1 MKKHLQTPT
10 IPFLPDNSKSTAQVL
25 NEMLGISFQGRSLGI
40 AFDIWKRMLQDE
52 VVIWFG
58 LSGAM
63 VPAGMR
69 SLIVF
74 LIENRMIDVLV
85 STGANLFH
93 DAHETLGRHHFIGT
107 PNINDTELRQE
118 MVDRMYDTYADEEE
132 FRLLDEYFGDWAMST
147 LDPKRGYST
156 REMFSL
162 WGKHLVTMQKTEGI
176 VTAAYKH
183 GVPVYCPS
191 FADSSYG
198 IALAGAVHRLKKSVQ
213 IDVVS
218 DTLETARLFGRSK
231 QSGVI
236 YIGGGVPKNF
246 TNQSAVTAD
255 ILFADAPDGHKYAIQ
270 ITSDAPHW
278 GGLSGCTFSEAES
291 WGKINQQARTV
302 AVYADATLCLPF
314 LTVGLAQEGMQFA
327 RTRKKPQFTFDPEV
341 KVEYK

>member
-10 IPFLPDNSKSTAQVL
+10 IPFLPDSSKSTAQIL

-132 FRLLDEYFGDWAMST
+132 FRLLDEYFGDWAMNT
-147 LDPKRGYST
+147 LDPKRAYST

-162 WGKHLVTMQKTEGI
+162 WGKHLVTTQKTEGI

-255 ILFADAPDGHKYAIQ
+255 ILFTDAPDGHKYAIQ

-327 RTRKKPQFTFDPEV
+327 RKRKKPQFAFDPEV

>member
-10 IPFLPDNSKSTAQVL
+10 IPFLPNSSNSTAQVL

-69 SLIVF
+69 SLLVF

-107 PNINDTELRQE
+107 PNISDTELRQE

-132 FRLLDEYFGDWAMST
+132 FRLLDEYFGDWATNT

-156 REMFSL
+156 RELFSL
-162 WGKHLVTMQKTEGI
+162 WGKHLATKQKTEGI

-183 GVPVYCPS
+183 GVPIYCPS

-198 IALAGAVHRLKKSVQ
+198 IALAGAVHRLKKTVQ
-213 IDVVS
+213 IDVVG
-218 DTLETARLFGRSK
+218 DTLETARLFGKSK

-255 ILFADAPDGHKYAIQ
+255 ILFDDAPDGHKYAIQ
-270 ITSDAPHW
+270 ITADAPHW

-314 LTVGLAQEGMQFA
+314 LTVGLAQEAMEFA
-327 RTRKKPQFTFDPEV
+327 RTRKKPQFVFDPEV
-341 KVEYK
+341 RVEYK

>member
-10 IPFLPDNSKSTAQVL
+10 TPFQPNSSKSTAQVL
-25 NEMLGISFQGRSLGI
+25 NEMLGISFQGCSLVI

-107 PNINDTELRQE
+107 PNINDTELRHE

-132 FRLLDEYFGDWAMST
+132 FRLLDEYFGDWAMNT

-162 WGKHLVTMQKTEGI
+162 WGKHLATKQKTEGI
-176 VTAAYKH
+176 VTAAYKF
-183 GVPVYCPS
+183 GVPIYCPS

-218 DTLETARLFGRSK
+218 DTLETARLFGKSK

-255 ILFADAPDGHKYAIQ
+255 ILFDDAPDGHKYAIQ

-314 LTVGLAQEGMQFA
+314 LTVGLAQEGMEFA
-327 RTRKKPQFTFDPEV
+327 RKRKKPQFVFDPEV
-341 KVEYK
+341 RVEYK

>member
-10 IPFLPDNSKSTAQVL
+10 IPFLPNSSKSTAQVL

-107 PNINDTELRQE
+107 PNINDTELRRE

-132 FRLLDEYFGDWAMST
+132 FRLLDECFGDWAMNT
-147 LDPKRGYST
+147 LDPKRAYST

-162 WGKHLVTMQKTEGI
+162 WGKHLATKQKTEGI

-198 IALAGAVHRLKKSVQ
+198 IALAGAVHRLKKTVQ

-218 DTLETARLFGRSK
+218 DTLETAQLFGRSK

-255 ILFADAPDGHKYAIQ
+255 ILFDDAPDGHKYAIQ
-270 ITSDAPHW
+270 ITADAPHW

-314 LTVGLAQEGMQFA
+314 LTVGLAQEGMEFA
-327 RTRKKPQFTFDPEV
+327 RKRKKPQFVFDPEV

>member
-10 IPFLPDNSKSTAQVL
+10 IPFLPNSSKSTAQVL

-132 FRLLDEYFGDWAMST
+132 FRLLDEYFGDWAMNT
-147 LDPKRGYST
+147 LDPKRAYST

-162 WGKHLVTMQKTEGI
+162 WGKHLARKQKTEGI

-198 IALAGAVHRLKKSVQ
+198 IALAGAVHRLKKTVQ

-246 TNQSAVTAD
+246 INQSAVTAD
-255 ILFADAPDGHKYAIQ
+255 ILFDDAPDGHKYAIQ
-270 ITSDAPHW
+270 ITTDAPHW

-314 LTVGLAQEGMQFA
+314 LTVGLAQEGMEFA
-327 RTRKKPQFTFDPEV
+327 RKRKKPQFAFDPEV
-341 KVEYK
+341 RVEYK

>member
-162 WGKHLVTMQKTEGI
+162 WGKHLVTKQKTEGI

-231 QSGVI
+231 QSAVI

-314 LTVGLAQEGMQFA
+314 LTVGLAQEGMEFA

>member
-10 IPFLPDNSKSTAQVL
+10 IPFVPSSSKSTAQVL

-132 FRLLDEYFGDWAMST
+132 FRLLDEYFGDWAMNT

-162 WGKHLVTMQKTEGI
+162 WGKHLATKQKTEGI

-183 GVPVYCPS
+183 SVPVYCPS

-246 TNQSAVTAD
+246 INQSAVTAD
-255 ILFADAPDGHKYAIQ
+255 ILFDDAPDGHKYAIQ
-270 ITSDAPHW
+270 ITADAPHW

-302 AVYADATLCLPF
+302 AVYAVATLCLPF
-314 LTVGLAQEGMQFA
+314 LTVCLAQEGMEFA
-327 RTRKKPQFTFDPEV
+327 RTRKKPQFIFDPEIE
-341 KVEYK
+341 VEYK

>member
-1 MKKHLQTPT
+1 MKKHLHTPT
-10 IPFLPDNSKSTAQVL
+10 QPFQPDGSKNTAQVL
-25 NEMLGISFQGRSLGI
+25 TEMLGISFQGRSLGI

-52 VVIWFG
+52 VVIWMG

-69 SLIVF
+69 SLLVF

-93 DAHETLGRHHFIGT
+93 DAHETLGRRHFVGT
-107 PNINDTELRQE
+107 PNISDTELRAE
-118 MVDRMYDTYADEEE
+118 MIDRMYDTYADEEE
-132 FRLLDEYFGDWAMST
+132 FRLLDEYFGDWAVNT
-147 LDPKRGYST
+147 LDPKENYNT
-156 REMFSL
+156 RKLLSL
-162 WGKHLVTMQKTEGI
+162 WGKHLATKQKTEGI
-176 VTAAYKH
+176 LTAAAKY
-183 GVPVYCPS
+183 GVPVYCPAL
-191 FADSSYG
+191 ADSSYG
-198 IALAGAVHRLKKSVQ
+198 IALAGAVHRLKKTVRV
-213 IDVVS
+213 DVM
-218 DTLETARLFGRSK
+218 DDALETAKLFGRLK

-255 ILFADAPDGHKYAIQ
+255 ILFDDAPHGHKYAIQ
-270 ITSDAPHW
+270 ITADAPHW

-314 LTVGLAQEGMQFA
+314 LATGLAQEGLELA
-327 RTRKKPQFTFDPEV
+327 RKRKKPQFAFDPEV
-341 KVEYK
+341 TVEYR